1 MGDENI
7 AAATPP
13 KAHYKKRAHTCFTPW
28 VVSLVDAFGD
38 VYVCCHHYD
47 DHGKL
52 RGSERQEYR
61 L

>member
-1 MGDENI
+1 M
-7 AAATPP
+7 
-13 KAHYKKRAHTCFTPW
+13 

-47 DHGKL
+47 DHRKL